1 MALYCGQCK
10 KPKPNCTCG
19 RPRRCSR
26 CAIAGPRP
34 ICPPPVVSP
43 ESCDPDDCRICHSN
57 VRICSFV
64 VKTTAEVRK
73 YHNSLVYSEEDNTSY
88 WVDDEG
94 VPVITYRTPIYQD
107 DFNPAEANVQMNTVY
122 DFKNNRGYVFNPA
135 GEYREF
141 DLKEVA

>member
-1 MALYCGQCK
+1 MPLYCGQCGK
-10 KPKPNCTCG
+10 SEPECKCP
-19 RPRRCSR
+19 RPSCRCP
-26 CAIAGPRP
+26 IPPRKP

-122 DFKNNRGYVFNPA
+122 DFKNLKAYVFNPA
-135 GEYREF
+135 GEYKVITLQEA
-141 DLKEVA
+141 E

>member
-1 MALYCGQCK
+1 MPLYCGQCGK
-10 KPKPNCTCG
+10 SETECNCPKPASC
-19 RPRRCSR
+19 RCP
-26 CAIAGPRP
+26 IPPQKP

-43 ESCDPDDCRICHSN
+43 ESCDPDDCRICKSN

-107 DFNPAEANVQMNTVY
+107 DFDPAEASVEMNTVY

-141 DLKEVA
+141 DLKEAE

>member
-10 KPKPNCTCG
+10 KPKPNCVCG

-26 CAIAGPRP
+26 CAIARP
-34 ICPPPVVSP
+34 KPIYPPPVVSP

-107 DFNPAEANVQMNTVY
+107 DFDPAEANVEMNTVY

>member
-1 MALYCGQCK
+1 MPLYCGQCGK
-10 KPKPNCTCG
+10 SELKCKCPKPSSC
-19 RPRRCSR
+19 RC
-26 CAIAGPRP
+26 PVPQQKP

-94 VPVITYRTPIYQD
+94 VSVITYRTPIYQD

-135 GEYREF
+135 GEYRGF

>member
-1 MALYCGQCK
+1 MALYCGQCGK
-10 KPKPNCTCG
+10 SEPECKCPKVSCRCPIP
-19 RPRRCSR
+19 PRK
-26 CAIAGPRP
+26 P

-107 DFNPAEANVQMNTVY
+107 DFSPAEANVQMNTVY
-122 DFKNNRGYVFNPA
+122 DFKNLKAYVFNPA
-135 GEYREF
+135 GEYKVITLQEA
-141 DLKEVA
+141 E

>member
-1 MALYCGQCK
+1 MALYCGQCGK
-10 KPKPNCTCG
+10 SEPECKCPKPVSC
-19 RPRRCSR
+19 RCP
-26 CAIAGPRP
+26 IPQKP

-107 DFNPAEANVQMNTVY
+107 DFDPAEANVQMNTVY
-122 DFKNNRGYVFNPA
+122 DFKNLKAYVFNPA

>member
-1 MALYCGQCK
+1 MPLYCGQCGK
-10 KPKPNCTCG
+10 SEPECKCP
-19 RPRRCSR
+19 RPASCRCP
-26 CAIAGPRP
+26 IPPRKP

-107 DFNPAEANVQMNTVY
+107 DFDPAEANVEMNTVY
-122 DFKNNRGYVFNPA
+122 DFKNLKAYVFNPA
-135 GEYREF
+135 GEYRQI

>member
-1 MALYCGQCK
+1 MPLYCGQCGK
-10 KPKPNCTCG
+10 SEPECKCPKPASC
-19 RPRRCSR
+19 RC
-26 CAIAGPRP
+26 PVPQKP
-34 ICPPPVVSP
+34 ICPPSVVSP

-107 DFNPAEANVQMNTVY
+107 DFDPAEASVQMNTVY

>member
-1 MALYCGQCK
+1 MPLYCGRCGKSAPECK
-10 KPKPNCTCG
+10 CPIPPPN
-19 RPRRCSR
+19 
-26 CAIAGPRP
+26 P

-88 WVDDEG
+88 WVDDDG

-107 DFNPAEANVQMNTVY
+107 DFDPAEANVQMNTVY

>member
-1 MALYCGQCK
+1 MPLYCGQCGK
-10 KPKPNCTCG
+10 SEPECKCPKVSCRCPI
-19 RPRRCSR
+19 RPQK
-26 CAIAGPRP
+26 P

-107 DFNPAEANVQMNTVY
+107 DFDPAEANVQMNTVY
-122 DFKNNRGYVFNPA
+122 DFKNLKAYVFNPA

>member
-1 MALYCGQCK
+1 MPLYCGQCGK
-10 KPKPNCTCG
+10 SEQECKCPKPASC
-19 RPRRCSR
+19 RCP
-26 CAIAGPRP
+26 IPPQKP

-107 DFNPAEANVQMNTVY
+107 DFDPAEANVQMNTVY